1 VHSFDLSHRLEFA
14 TRRSRARAVGGA
26 AALLLASTAWA
37 ASHEP
42 NIDLTTTSAES
53 PSQSVAAIEQLRLS
67 DTLANFGERNADPV
81 ALIEAAKIRKMLP
94 SSLTPPTDAG
104 PGTRTWQSL
113 LARAT
118 QYSGGSP
125 ALRGLIADVRRYKQR
140 EIPSLSDDVH
150 LLHNRIKQ
158 KSADRTE
165 VRFKAG
171 EVAVVYLHA
180 DSDADLVLFVYDEF
194 NNLICSGESA
204 SQETFCRWRPR
215 WDGVYLLDVHNE
227 TNTDVE
233 YQLAINRQLVAH

>member
-1 VHSFDLSHRLEFA
+1 VHRFDLSHRLKFA
-14 TRRSRARAVGGA
+14 TRRPRAGAVGGA
-26 AALLLASTAWA
+26 AALLLASTTWA
-37 ASHEP
+37 ATHEP

-53 PSQSVAAIEQLRLS
+53 PPQSVAAIEQLRLS

-94 SSLTPPTDAG
+94 SSLTAPENAG

-125 ALRGLIADVRRYKQR
+125 ALRDLIAGVRRYKKR
-140 EIPSLSDDVH
+140 EIPSLGDDVH
-150 LLHNRIKQ
+150 LRHNRIKQ
-158 KSADRTE
+158 KSTDRAE

-171 EVAVVYLHA
+171 EVAVVYLRP
-180 DSDADLVLFVYDEF
+180 DSTANLLLFVYDEF
-194 NNLICSGESA
+194 NNLICSGEST